1 MNAQNKTS
9 PRKVLIL
16 GALSG
21 VAEAAARQLAST
33 GAELVLVARDEEKM
47 AVIAKDLELRGA
59 NKVITKKADLTE
71 STAIPSLMNEF
82 SDSLG
87 GLDAILLFYG
97 VLGEQEEADSD
108 PQAVRRIIDV
118 NFTSAAEWMTAG
130 VEALNSSSH
139 PRPAMVVAS
148 SVAGDR
154 GRRSNYAYGAAKG
167 GISVF
172 AQGMAHRMAASG
184 KTRVC
189 VAKLG
194 FVKTKMTEHLDRGGP
209 LWAEPEVVAAA
220 MVRALDKG
228 GPIIY
233 APWYWRFIML
243 AVRATPAF
251 VFNKVNL

>member
-1 MNAQNKTS
+1 MNAQNSS

-21 VAEAAARQLAST
+21 VAVAAARQLAST
-33 GAELVLVARDEEKM
+33 SAELFLVARQEQQLETL
-47 AVIAKDLELRGA
+47 AKDLELRGA
-59 NKVITKKADLTE
+59 NKVVTKTADLTD
-71 STAIPSLMNEF
+71 SATIPSLMSEC
-82 SDSLG
+82 SDALG
-87 GLDAILLFYG
+87 QLDAILLFYG
-97 VLGEQEEADSD
+97 VLGEQADADND
-108 PQAVRRIIDV
+108 PAEVRRIIDV

-130 VEALNSSSH
+130 VDVLNSSPH
-139 PRPAMVVAS
+139 PKPAMVVAS

-172 AQGMAHRMAASG
+172 AQGMAHRMAAEG
-184 KTRVC
+184 KVRVC

-209 LWAEPEVVAAA
+209 LWAEPEDVAAA
-220 MVRALDKG
+220 IVRALDKG

-233 APWYWRFIML
+233 TPWFWRFIML

-251 VFNKVNL
+251 IFNKVNL

>member
-1 MNAQNKTS
+1 MNSSSTQR

-21 VAEAAARQLAST
+21 VAEATARAMARD
-33 GAELVLVARDEEKM
+33 GAELALVARNEEKLA
-47 AVIAKDLELRGA
+47 AVAKDLELRGA
-59 NKVITKKADLTE
+59 GKVVTAVDDLASGE
-71 STAIPSLMNEF
+71 DVAVRMRGF
-82 SDSLG
+82 SDLLG
-87 GLDAILLFYG
+87 GIDTIFLFYG
-97 VLGEQEEADSD
+97 VLGDQDEADRDSTE
-108 PQAVRRIIDV
+108 VRRIIDI

-130 VEALNSSSH
+130 VDHLENSAH
-139 PRPAMVVAS
+139 EKPAIVVAS

-167 GISVF
+167 GLSVF
-172 AQGMAHRMAASG
+172 AQGLAHRMAATG

-194 FVKTKMTEHLDRGGP
+194 FVKTAMTAHLDRSGP
-209 LWAEPEVVAAA
+209 LWAEPETVAEAL
-220 MVRALDKG
+220 VRALDKG

-233 APWYWRFIML
+233 VPGFWRFIML